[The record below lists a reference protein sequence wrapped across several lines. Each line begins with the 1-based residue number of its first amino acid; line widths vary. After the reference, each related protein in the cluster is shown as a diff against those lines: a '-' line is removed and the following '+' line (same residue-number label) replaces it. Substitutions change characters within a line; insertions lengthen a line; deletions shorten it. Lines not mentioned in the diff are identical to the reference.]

1 MNIDLEFNDKEM
13 SRFQDGKEEIDPFTR
28 VVVVVVV
35 VVVVKVIPLED
46 KPPKKKSGTG
56 VKKPPEQTQKNLKLR
71 DHSPHR
77 RLSKAS
83 ENGGRERV
91 VVAQG
96 RRRLRPSP
104 FLFSVSLLRFFAGVS

>member
-46 KPPKKKSGTG
+46 KPPPKKKNQ
-56 VKKPPEQTQKNLKLR
+56 EQ
-71 DHSPHR
+71 
-77 RLSKAS
+77 
-83 ENGGRERV
+83 E
-91 VVAQG
+91 
-96 RRRLRPSP
+96 
-104 FLFSVSLLRFFAGVS
+104 